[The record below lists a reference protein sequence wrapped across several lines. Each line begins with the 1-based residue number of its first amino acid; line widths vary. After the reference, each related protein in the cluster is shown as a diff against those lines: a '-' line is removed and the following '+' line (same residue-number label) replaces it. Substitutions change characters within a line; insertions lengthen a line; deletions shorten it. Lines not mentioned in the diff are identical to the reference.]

1 VSFATAGLRADLL
14 AWFDRH
20 KRDLPWRRDRDPYR
34 IWVSEVMLQQ
44 TQAERAAVYFKR
56 WLARFPDVASL
67 AAAPEDEVLKLWE
80 GLGYYSRARNLRAA
94 ARRIVERHQ
103 GEFPSR
109 AEEIL
114 DLPGIGAYSAGAIA
128 SQAFGARRAAVDANV
143 ERVLARVRDLAD
155 PVRSARGSARIAAWA
170 GALADCPRPGDVNQA
185 LMELGALICLPRNPA
200 CTRCPVLG
208 RCASLRR
215 DRVGERPVRA
225 KRPEVRYIVMASGIL
240 LHRGRVFIQKRR
252 PGDVWPGLWEFPG
265 GVVEEGESF
274 EQALCREF
282 REEVALEVRPLGKAA
297 QVRYSYTRYRV
308 TLHAYFCR
316 YADGYAEPKLNAAV
330 DGRFVRPAE
339 LSGFAFPAGHR
350 RVAAGLASDARFTAL
365 VEQSLAGP
373 FSDRDPAG

>member
-1 VSFATAGLRADLL
+1 MSFATAGLRADLL

-143 ERVLARVRDLAD
+143 ERVLARVRDAGIPYGD
-155 PVRSARGSARIAAWA
+155 AFDSVGSQRA
-170 GALADCPRPGDVNQA
+170 PG
-185 LMELGALICLPRNPA
+185 
-200 CTRCPVLG
+200 T
-208 RCASLRR
+208 
-215 DRVGERPVRA
+215 
-225 KRPEVRYIVMASGIL
+225 
-240 LHRGRVFIQKRR
+240 
-252 PGDVWPGLWEFPG
+252 
-265 GVVEEGESF
+265 
-274 EQALCREF
+274 
-282 REEVALEVRPLGKAA
+282 
-297 QVRYSYTRYRV
+297 
-308 TLHAYFCR
+308 
-316 YADGYAEPKLNAAV
+316 ADGAQI
-330 DGRFVRPAE
+330 GRAHV
-339 LSGFAFPAGHR
+339 
-350 RVAAGLASDARFTAL
+350 
-365 VEQSLAGP
+365 
-373 FSDRDPAG
+373 